1 MLNYSRRNVVDVL
14 VFRPQEV
21 HFTNSPS
28 LTFLFVKKLFCLYIW
43 GKTKGIMSTSII
55 EEVSKLTKLEK
66 IELARY
72 LFDEITKEELE
83 DDFELS
89 AEQKA
94 DLDQAMVEIENGTAD
109 LYTGEEFS
117 KELKEKYGI
126 TVSLP

>member
-1 MLNYSRRNVVDVL
+1 
-14 VFRPQEV
+14 
-21 HFTNSPS
+21 
-28 LTFLFVKKLFCLYIW
+28 
-43 GKTKGIMSTSII
+43 MSTNII

-94 DLDQAMVEIENGTAD
+94 DLDQAWAEIENGTAE
-109 LYTGEEFS
+109 LYTGEQIS

>member
-1 MLNYSRRNVVDVL
+1 
-14 VFRPQEV
+14 
-21 HFTNSPS
+21 
-28 LTFLFVKKLFCLYIW
+28 
-43 GKTKGIMSTSII
+43 MSATLL
-55 EEVSKLTKLEK
+55 EEVSKLSKLEK

-83 DDFELS
+83 DEFDLT

-94 DLDQAMVEIENGTAD
+94 DLDQGWAEIENGTAE
-109 LYTGEEFS
+109 LYTGEEIS

>member
-1 MLNYSRRNVVDVL
+1 
-14 VFRPQEV
+14 
-21 HFTNSPS
+21 
-28 LTFLFVKKLFCLYIW
+28 
-43 GKTKGIMSTSII
+43 MSTTVI
-55 EEVSKLTKLEK
+55 EEVAKMTKLEK

-72 LFDEITKEELE
+72 LFDEIAKEELE
-83 DDFELS
+83 GDFELS
-89 AEQKA
+89 LEQKA

>member
-1 MLNYSRRNVVDVL
+1 
-14 VFRPQEV
+14 
-21 HFTNSPS
+21 
-28 LTFLFVKKLFCLYIW
+28 
-43 GKTKGIMSTSII
+43 MSTSII
-55 EEVSKLTKLEK
+55 EEVSKLTRLEK

-94 DLDQAMVEIENGTAD
+94 DLDQALFEIENGTAD

-126 TVSLP
+126 SVSLP

>member
-1 MLNYSRRNVVDVL
+1 M
-14 VFRPQEV
+14 
-21 HFTNSPS
+21 
-28 LTFLFVKKLFCLYIW
+28 
-43 GKTKGIMSTSII
+43 GKSTKIMSTNII

-94 DLDQAMVEIENGTAD
+94 DLDQAWAEIENGTAE
-109 LYTGEEFS
+109 LYTGEQIS